1 MKKLIIIKAG
11 STFPSIQQS
20 LGDFDDWIINGT
32 GVSDIPISVLN
43 VAENEVL
50 PSVDKVSGVIIT
62 GSHAM
67 VTDRELWMQAL
78 EVWLREVFDR
88 NIPLLGICF
97 GHQILAVAMGGHSD
111 YHPKGREIGTVSIRL
126 THEGKQDR
134 LLGFLPDEFL
144 AHATHAQTIIM
155 LPANAV
161 RLAENP
167 FEINHAFRLGDNAWG
182 VQFHPEFTADIMRAY
197 VAEQSTS
204 LISEGYDIAEL
215 SLAVCNTYTANMLLQ
230 RFMAI
235 VKEQALA

>member
-11 STFPSIQQS
+11 STFPIIQQVS
-20 LGDFDDWIINGT
+20 GDFDDWVINGT
-32 GVSDIPISVLN
+32 GLSDIAISVVN
-43 VAENEVL
+43 VAENAVL
-50 PSVDKVSGVIIT
+50 PPTDNVLGVIIT

-78 EVWLREVFDR
+78 EVWLREVFEC

-97 GHQILAVAMGGHSD
+97 GHQILAVAMGGYSD
-111 YHPKGREIGTVSIRL
+111 YHPNGREIGTVSIRL
-126 THEGKQDR
+126 TPEGKQDR

-144 AHATHAQTIIM
+144 AHATHVQTVIR

-161 RLAENP
+161 RLAENS

-182 VQFHPEFTADIMRAY
+182 VQFHPEFTADIMRTY
-197 VAEQSTS
+197 VAEQSAS

-235 VKEQALA
+235 VKE